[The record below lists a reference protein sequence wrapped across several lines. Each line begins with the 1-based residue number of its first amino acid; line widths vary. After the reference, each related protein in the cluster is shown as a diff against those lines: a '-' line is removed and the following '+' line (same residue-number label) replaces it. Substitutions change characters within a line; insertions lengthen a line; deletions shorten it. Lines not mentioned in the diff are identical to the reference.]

1 MYFLCGNKRYN
12 QQYLFSCS
20 KQGDVRIQRN
30 AKTWKIEK
38 QQTGWKKRTYKK
50 YRTLILQEWK
60 ISSNEWNFKRNHEKK
75 NKKRDIII
83 FNQVRSKKIK
93 KDILHKNM

>member
-1 MYFLCGNKRYN
+1 MEFQKK
-12 QQYLFSCS
+12 S
-20 KQGDVRIQRN
+20 
-30 AKTWKIEK
+30 
-38 QQTGWKKRTYKK
+38 WKK
-50 YRTLILQEWK
+50 
-60 ISSNEWNFKRNHEKK
+60 N

>member
-1 MYFLCGNKRYN
+1 MEDRETTNGMKKEHIKNIELWYCKSEKSRVKNGI
-12 QQYLFSCS
+12 S
-20 KQGDVRIQRN
+20 KEIM
-30 AKTWKIEK
+30 
-38 QQTGWKKRTYKK
+38 KK
-50 YRTLILQEWK
+50 
-60 ISSNEWNFKRNHEKK
+60 N